1 MSLRV
6 LYADDDRFA
15 SDTLCAALRDAGF
28 AVDYA
33 SAVTSALSR
42 AEQTTYDIAVV
53 DVMMPIGPLGFVE
66 TRGGF
71 ETGIALARRLK
82 DALPGLKILGITQR
96 ETPETEEWFRTH
108 GNGLYPKPDALRN
121 PKGFVRRVADL
132 GSVGT
137 QLQVRAFIVHGHDIA
152 VRDELKQ
159 MLEEHFRLTVVVL
172 DEQPSR
178 GRTIIEK
185 FEDEAR
191 DVDIVFV
198 LMTPDDVVVDRAD
211 VPQRRARQNVLIEL
225 GYFLGRLARR
235 RGRVVLLH
243 KQGVEVPSDLHGV
256 VLIDVTHGVE
266 SARNAIA
273 KELTELMRLRG
284 K

>member
-6 LYADDDRFA
+6 LYVDDDRFA

-33 SAVTSALSR
+33 SAVTSALTR
-42 AEQTTYDIAVV
+42 AEQTTYDVAVV
-53 DVMMPIGPLGFVE
+53 DVMMPIGHLGFIE

-82 DALPGLKILGITQR
+82 DALPNLKILGITQR
-96 ETPETEEWFRTH
+96 ETPETEEWFRTN
-108 GNGLYPKPDALRN
+108 GNGLYPKTDALQN
-121 PKGFVRRVADL
+121 PRGFVRCVADL
-132 GSVGT
+132 GAVEPR
-137 QLQVRAFIVHGHDIA
+137 LQVRAFIVHGHDIA

>member
-1 MSLRV
+1 
-6 LYADDDRFA
+6 
-15 SDTLCAALRDAGF
+15 
-28 AVDYA
+28 
-33 SAVTSALSR
+33 
-42 AEQTTYDIAVV
+42 
-53 DVMMPIGPLGFVE
+53 
-66 TRGGF
+66 
-71 ETGIALARRLK
+71 
-82 DALPGLKILGITQR
+82 
-96 ETPETEEWFRTH
+96 
-108 GNGLYPKPDALRN
+108 
-121 PKGFVRRVADL
+121 VADL
-132 GSVGT
+132 GAVEPR
-137 QLQVRAFIVHGHDIA
+137 LQVRAFIVHGHDIA